1 MDTEDPPA
9 RKPGDPADAG
19 LPAEGARP
27 AGDARSSGEAAEPV
41 IRPGRSLRWSW
52 VWLVPLLAL
61 AVGLSL
67 LASAWVRNGPVITI
81 SFLSAAGVEAGQTKL
96 RYRDVVVGDVS
107 DVRVAGDRQHVLV
120 DVQLRREGSE
130 YITQK
135 DSKFWIVRPQV
146 SLAGVSGLDTLLSGV
161 YIDVDA
167 PITRPKGDQVR
178 TFEGLSNPPEVL
190 SGQVGTR
197 FVLQADSLGSLR
209 VGSRIH
215 YRRIEVGR
223 VVSYDMAPDGRSV
236 NLHVF
241 VEAPYDRYVT
251 PDTRFWNDSGVDL
264 SVSTDGVQ
272 MRTSGLSAILN
283 GGIAFAQADESSS
296 FDGVVDSAPAAAGST
311 YRLFGTRD
319 EALADPDGDP
329 VPIELRFDQ
338 SVRGL
343 RVGADVDFRGMS
355 IGKVVDID
363 LEFDRERRRFYSRV
377 RAQLYPM
384 RFSDAYRQ
392 LNDASGGLQGEALL
406 IPLIERGLRA
416 QLRTA
421 SLLTG
426 QQYVALDF
434 FPGEAHAAP
443 EIPGDLSSHKGF
455 LVPTVRGD
463 FDRLQG
469 QLGNIVAKLDK
480 VPIEDIGRD
489 LRGSLEALNRLLRR
503 LDTQVAPQATRAL
516 SSASASLDRVGA
528 VLAPDAPLLGGLRD
542 TLGELDRAARALRL
556 LSETLQAR
564 PDALIRGRAPDEL
577 H

>member
-1 MDTEDPPA
+1 MDTEDTPTQTP
-9 RKPGDPADAG
+9 RDAAG
-19 LPAEGARP
+19 AERPAERVVA
-27 AGDARSSGEAAEPV
+27 PV
-41 IRPGRSLRWSW
+41 IRPGRSLHWSW

-67 LASAWVRNGPVITI
+67 LASVWVRNGPVITI
-81 SFLSAAGVEAGQTKL
+81 NYLSAAGVEVGQTKL
-96 RYRDVVVGDVS
+96 RYRDVVVGEVS
-107 DVRVAGDRQHVLV
+107 DVRVAGDRQHVQV

-161 YIDVDA
+161 YLSVDA
-167 PITRPKGDQVR
+167 PTVQPKGSPVYE
-178 TFEGLSNPPEVL
+178 FEGLGNPPEVL

-197 FVLQADSLGSLR
+197 FVLHSDSLGSLR

-223 VVSYDMAPDGRSV
+223 VVSYEMAPGGRSV

-241 VEAPYDRYVT
+241 IEAPYDRYVT
-251 PDTRFWNDSGVDL
+251 PDTRFWNDSGVDM
-264 SVSTDGVQ
+264 SVSPDGVQ
-272 MRTSGLSAILN
+272 VRTSGLSAILD
-283 GGIAFAQADESSS
+283 GGIAFAQADESTAYE
-296 FDGVVDSAPAAAGST
+296 GTVDSAPAAAGSA
-311 YRLFGTRD
+311 YRLFDTRD
-319 EALADPDGDP
+319 DALADPDGDP

-338 SVRGL
+338 SIRGL
-343 RVGADVDFRGMS
+343 SLGAGVDFRGIS
-355 IGKVVDID
+355 IGKVIDID
-363 LEFDRERRRFYSRV
+363 LAFDSERKRFYSRV

-384 RFSDAYRQ
+384 RFNKAYLELMQ
-392 LNDASGGLQGEALL
+392 SAGGLGGEALL
-406 IPLIERGLRA
+406 KPLIERGLRA

-434 FPGEAHAAP
+434 FAGEAHKP
-443 EIPGDLSSHKGF
+443 PVIPGGSDRHEGY
-455 LVPTVRGD
+455 LVPTVQGD

-469 QLGNIVAKLDK
+469 QIGNIVTKLDK
-480 VPIEDIGRD
+480 LPIETIGRD
-489 LRGSLEALNRLLRR
+489 LGDSLSSLNRLLRR
-503 LDTQVAPQATRAL
+503 LDSQVAPQASRAL
-516 SSASASLDRVGA
+516 SSATTSLDRIGE

-542 TLGELDRAARALRL
+542 TLSELDRAARALRL
-556 LSETLQAR
+556 LADTLQAR
-564 PDALIRGRAPDEL
+564 PDALIRGRAPDAL

>member
-1 MDTEDPPA
+1 MDTEDQPTQ
-9 RKPGDPADAG
+9 KPDDPADAS
-19 LPAEGARP
+19 RP
-27 AGDARSSGEAAEPV
+27 AADVQAPV

-52 VWLVPLLAL
+52 VWLVPLLAV

-67 LASAWVRNGPVITI
+67 LASVWVRNGPVITI
-81 SFLSAAGVEAGQTKL
+81 SFLSAAGIETGQTKL

-120 DVQLRREGSE
+120 DVQLRRQGSE

-161 YIDVDA
+161 YINVDA
-167 PITRPKGDQVR
+167 PTTRSKGATVR
-178 TFEGLSNPPEVL
+178 DFKGLVNPPEVL

-197 FVLQADSLGSLR
+197 FVLHADSLGSLR

-223 VVSYDMAPDGRSV
+223 VVSYDMAPDGRSIK
-236 NLHVF
+236 LHIF

-251 PDTRFWNDSGVDL
+251 PDTRFWNDSGVDM
-264 SVSTDGVQ
+264 SVSPDGVQ
-272 MRTSGLSAILN
+272 IRTSGLSAILN

-296 FDGVVDSAPAAAGST
+296 YDGVVDNAPAAAGSV

-319 EALADPDGDP
+319 AALADPDGDP

-355 IGKVVDID
+355 IGKVIDID
-363 LEFDRERRRFYSRV
+363 LEFDRARRRFYSRV

-384 RFSDAYRQ
+384 RFSEAYRD
-392 LNDASGGLQGEALL
+392 LADASDGRLGEALL
-406 IPLIERGLRA
+406 RPLIERGLRA

-434 FPGEAHAAP
+434 FPGQAHAAP
-443 EIPGDLSSHKGF
+443 DIPGDSSNPKGF
-455 LVPTVRGD
+455 LVPTVQGD

-469 QLGNIVAKLDK
+469 QIGNIVTKLDK
-480 VPIEDIGRD
+480 VPIEAIGRD
-489 LRGSLEALNRLLRR
+489 LRGTLESLNRLLRR

-516 SSASASLDRVGA
+516 TSASASLDRIGE

-556 LSETLQAR
+556 LSDTLQAR
-564 PDALIRGRAPDEL
+564 PDTLIRGRAPDAL
-577 H
+577 R

>member
-1 MDTEDPPA
+1 M
-9 RKPGDPADAG
+9 
-19 LPAEGARP
+19 
-27 AGDARSSGEAAEPV
+27 
-41 IRPGRSLRWSW
+41 
-52 VWLVPLLAL
+52 
-61 AVGLSL
+61 
-67 LASAWVRNGPVITI
+67 
-81 SFLSAAGVEAGQTKL
+81 
-96 RYRDVVVGDVS
+96 VVVGEVS

-120 DVQLRREGSE
+120 DVQLRRQGSE

-167 PITRPKGDQVR
+167 PTTRPKGEAVR
-178 TFEGLSNPPEVL
+178 NFVGLVNPPEVL

-197 FVLQADSLGSLR
+197 FVLHADSLGSLR

-236 NLHVF
+236 NLHIF

-251 PDTRFWNDSGVDL
+251 PDTRFWNDSGVDM

-272 MRTSGLSAILN
+272 IRTSGLSAILN
-283 GGIAFAQADESSS
+283 GGIAFAQADEASSY
-296 FDGVVDSAPAAAGST
+296 DGIVDNAPAADGSV
-311 YRLFGTRD
+311 YRLFSTRD
-319 EALADPDGDP
+319 AALADPDGDP

-363 LEFDRERRRFYSRV
+363 LEFDRARRRFYSRV

-384 RFSDAYRQ
+384 RFSEAYRD
-392 LNDASGGLQGEALL
+392 LADASSGRLGEALL
-406 IPLIERGLRA
+406 QPLIERGLRA

-434 FPGEAHAAP
+434 FPDQAHVAP
-443 EIPGDLSSHKGF
+443 DIPGDSSNPKGF
-455 LVPTVRGD
+455 LVPTVQGD

-469 QLGNIVAKLDK
+469 QIGNIVTKLDK
-480 VPIEDIGRD
+480 VPIEAIGRD
-489 LRGSLEALNRLLRR
+489 LRGTLESLNRLLRR
-503 LDTQVAPQATRAL
+503 LDTKVAPQATRAL
-516 SSASASLDRVGA
+516 TSASASLDRIGE

-542 TLGELDRAARALRL
+542 TLSELDRAARALRL
-556 LSETLQAR
+556 LSDTLQTR
-564 PDALIRGRAPDEL
+564 PDALIRGRAPDAL
-577 H
+577 R

>member
-1 MDTEDPPA
+1 MNTEDPPTH
-9 RKPGDPADAG
+9 KPSDPADTS
-19 LPAEGARP
+19 RP
-27 AGDARSSGEAAEPV
+27 AGGVEAPV

-67 LASAWVRNGPVITI
+67 LASVWVRNGPVITI
-81 SFLSAAGVEAGQTKL
+81 SFLSAAGVETGQTKL

-167 PITRPKGDQVR
+167 PTTRPKGSPVHDFV
-178 TFEGLSNPPEVL
+178 GLINPPEVL

-197 FVLQADSLGSLR
+197 FVLHADSLGSLR

-223 VVSYDMAPDGRSV
+223 VVSYDMAPDGRSI
-236 NLHVF
+236 NLHIF

-251 PDTRFWNDSGVDL
+251 PDTRFWNDSGVDM
-264 SVSTDGVQ
+264 SVSPDGVQ
-272 MRTSGLSAILN
+272 IRTSGLSAILN

-296 FDGVVDSAPAAAGST
+296 YDGVVDNAPAADGSV

-319 EALADPDGDP
+319 AALADPDGDP

-363 LEFDRERRRFYSRV
+363 LEFDRVRRRFYSRV

-384 RFSDAYRQ
+384 RFSEAYRD
-392 LNDASGGLQGEALL
+392 LADASGGRLGEALL
-406 IPLIERGLRA
+406 RPLIERGLRA

-434 FPGEAHAAP
+434 FPGQARAAP
-443 EIPGDLSSHKGF
+443 DIPGDPSNPKGF
-455 LVPTVRGD
+455 LVPTVQGD

-469 QLGNIVAKLDK
+469 QIGNIITKLDK
-480 VPIEDIGRD
+480 VPIEAIGRD
-489 LRGSLEALNRLLRR
+489 LRGTLESLNRLLRR

-516 SSASASLDRVGA
+516 TSASASLDRIGE

-542 TLGELDRAARALRL
+542 TLSELDRAARALRL
-556 LSETLQAR
+556 LSDTLQAR
-564 PDALIRGRAPDEL
+564 PDALIRGRASDAL
-577 H
+577 R

>member
-9 RKPGDPADAG
+9 RKPDDPVGTEFPADN
-19 LPAEGARP
+19 P
-27 AGDARSSGEAAEPV
+27 AEPV
-41 IRPGRSLRWSW
+41 IRPGRALHWSW

-67 LASAWVRNGPVITI
+67 LASVWVRNGPVITI

-96 RYRDVVVGDVS
+96 RYRDVVVGEVS
-107 DVRVAGDRQHVLV
+107 DVRVAGDRKHVLV

-167 PITRPKGDQVR
+167 PTVRPKGDPVR
-178 TFEGLSNPPEVL
+178 TFEGLRNPPEVL

-197 FVLQADSLGSLR
+197 YVLRADTLGSLR

-223 VVSYDMAPDGRSV
+223 VVSYEMAADGRSV
-236 NLHVF
+236 NLHIF

-264 SVSTDGVQ
+264 TVSTDGVQ

-296 FDGVVDSAPAAAGST
+296 YDGEVDSAPAAAGST
-311 YRLFGTRD
+311 YRLFGSRD
-319 EALADPDGDP
+319 EALSDPDGDP
-329 VPIELRFDQ
+329 VTIELRFDQ

-355 IGKVVDID
+355 IGRVVDID
-363 LEFDRERRRFYSRV
+363 LEFDKARRRFYSRV

-384 RFSDAYRQ
+384 RFSEAYRQ
-392 LNDASGGLQGEALL
+392 LTEASGGLRDEALL
-406 IPLIERGLRA
+406 QPLIERGLRA

-434 FPGEAHAAP
+434 FPGEAHAKP
-443 EIPGDLSSHKGF
+443 EIPGDLSNHRGF

-480 VPIEDIGRD
+480 VPIDEIGRD
-489 LRGSLEALNRLLRR
+489 LHGSLEALNRLLQR
-503 LDTQVAPQATRAL
+503 LDRQVAPQASKAL
-516 SSASASLDRVGA
+516 SSASTSLDRIGA
-528 VLAPDAPLLGGLRD
+528 ALAPDAPLLGGLRD
-542 TLGELDRAARALRL
+542 TLGELDRAVRALRL
-556 LSETLQAR
+556 LSETLQAH
-564 PDALIRGRAPDEL
+564 PDALIRGRAPDKL

>member
-1 MDTEDPPA
+1 MDTEDPPTH
-9 RKPGDPADAG
+9 KPSDPADAS
-19 LPAEGARP
+19 RP
-27 AGDARSSGEAAEPV
+27 AGGAETPV

-67 LASAWVRNGPVITI
+67 LASVWVRNGPVITI
-81 SFLSAAGVEAGQTKL
+81 SFLSAAGVETGQTKL

-167 PITRPKGDQVR
+167 PTTRSKGSPVHDFV
-178 TFEGLSNPPEVL
+178 GLINPPEVL

-197 FVLQADSLGSLR
+197 FVLHADSLGSLR

-223 VVSYDMAPDGRSV
+223 VVSYDMAPDGRSI
-236 NLHVF
+236 NLHIF

-251 PDTRFWNDSGVDL
+251 PDTRFWNDSGVDM
-264 SVSTDGVQ
+264 SVSPDGVQ
-272 MRTSGLSAILN
+272 IRTSGLSAILN

-296 FDGVVDSAPAAAGST
+296 YDGVVDNAPAADGSV

-319 EALADPDGDP
+319 AALADPDGDP

-363 LEFDRERRRFYSRV
+363 LEFDRARRRFYSRV

-384 RFSDAYRQ
+384 RFSEAYRD
-392 LNDASGGLQGEALL
+392 LADASGGRLGEALL
-406 IPLIERGLRA
+406 RPLIERGLRA

-434 FPGEAHAAP
+434 FPGQAHAAP
-443 EIPGDLSSHKGF
+443 DIPGDPSNPKGF
-455 LVPTVRGD
+455 LVPTVQGD

-469 QLGNIVAKLDK
+469 QIGNIITKLDK
-480 VPIEDIGRD
+480 VPIEAIGRD
-489 LRGSLEALNRLLRR
+489 LRGTLESLNRLLRR

-516 SSASASLDRVGA
+516 TSASASLDRIGE

-542 TLGELDRAARALRL
+542 TLSELDRAARALRL
-556 LSETLQAR
+556 LSDTLQAR
-564 PDALIRGRAPDEL
+564 PDALIRGRTPDAL
-577 H
+577 R

>member
-1 MDTEDPPA
+1 MDTEDPPT
-9 RKPGDPADAG
+9 RKPDDPAGA
-19 LPAEGARP
+19 ARP
-27 AGDARSSGEAAEPV
+27 ARDAEAPV

-67 LASAWVRNGPVITI
+67 LASVWVRNGPVITI

-167 PITRPKGDQVR
+167 PTTRPEGDPVR
-178 TFEGLSNPPEVL
+178 DFEGLVNPPEVL

-251 PDTRFWNDSGVDL
+251 PDTRFWNDSGVDV
-264 SVSTDGVQ
+264 SVSPDGVQ
-272 MRTSGLSAILN
+272 VRTSGLSAILD
-283 GGIAFAQADESSS
+283 GGIAFAQADESSAYE
-296 FDGVVDSAPAAAGST
+296 GTVDAAPAAAGSE
-311 YRLFGTRD
+311 YRLFGTRAD
-319 EALADPDGDP
+319 ALADPDGDP

-338 SVRGL
+338 SIRGL
-343 RVGADVDFRGMS
+343 RLGADVDFRGIS
-355 IGKVVDID
+355 IGRVIDID
-363 LEFDRERRRFYSRV
+363 LEFDGERKRFYSRV

-384 RFSDAYRQ
+384 RFNKAYRE
-392 LNDASGGLQGEALL
+392 LMESAGGLEGEALL
-406 IPLIERGLRA
+406 RPLIERGLRA

-434 FPGEAHAAP
+434 FAGEAHKAP
-443 EIPGDLSSHKGF
+443 TILGDPSRATGY
-455 LVPTVRGD
+455 LVPTVQGD

-469 QLGNIVAKLDK
+469 QLGNIVTKLDK
-480 VPIEDIGRD
+480 VPIEAIGRD
-489 LRGSLEALNRLLRR
+489 LGDSLSALNRLLRR
-503 LDTQVAPQATRAL
+503 LDTQVAPQASRAL
-516 SSASASLDRVGA
+516 SSASASLDRIGA

-556 LSETLQAR
+556 LSDTLQAR
-564 PDALIRGRAPDEL
+564 PDVLIRGRAPDAL

>member
-1 MDTEDPPA
+1 MSPEDTSSRQAP
-9 RKPGDPADAG
+9 DPAGGAG
-19 LPAEGARP
+19 T
-27 AGDARSSGEAAEPV
+27 PV

-67 LASAWVRNGPVITI
+67 LVSVWVRSGPVITI
-81 SFLSAAGVEAGQTKL
+81 SFSSAAGVEAGQTKL
-96 RYRDVVVGDVS
+96 RYRDVVVGDVL
-107 DVRVAGDRQHVLV
+107 DVRVAEDRRHVLV

-130 YITQK
+130 YITQEN
-135 DSKFWIVRPQV
+135 SKFWIVSPQV
-146 SLAGVSGLDTLLSGV
+146 SVAGISGLDTLLSGV
-161 YIDVDA
+161 YLTVDA
-167 PITRPKGDQVR
+167 PTAPPEGDPVRVFKGLD
-178 TFEGLSNPPEVL
+178 NPPEIL

-197 FVLQADSLGSLR
+197 FELQADSLGSLR

-236 NLHVF
+236 LLHIF
-241 VEAPYDRYVT
+241 VESPYDRYVT
-251 PDTRFWNDSGVDL
+251 PDTRFWSDSGVDV
-264 SVSTDGVQ
+264 SVSPDGLQV
-272 MRTSGLSAILN
+272 RTSGLAAILN
-283 GGIAFAQADESSS
+283 GGIAFAQADESTSY
-296 FDGVVDSAPAAAGST
+296 DGVADRTPAAAGSL
-311 YRLFGTRD
+311 YRLFDTRD
-319 EALADPDGDP
+319 AALADPDGDP

-384 RFSDAYRQ
+384 RFNEAYRQ
-392 LNDASGGLQGEALL
+392 LASASGGALGEALL
-406 IPLIERGLRA
+406 QPLIQRGLRA

-434 FPGEAHAAP
+434 FPREAGKKL
-443 EIPGDLSSHKGF
+443 EIPGDLSSHAGF
-455 LVPTVRGD
+455 LVPTVQGD

-469 QLGNIVAKLDK
+469 QIGSIVTKLDK
-480 VPIEDIGRD
+480 VPIEAIGRD
-489 LRGSLEALNRLLRR
+489 LGGSLEALNRLLRR
-503 LDTQVAPQATRAL
+503 LDSQVAPQATRAL
-516 SSASASLDRVGA
+516 SSVSESLDRIST
-528 VLAPDAPLLGGLRD
+528 VLAPDSPLLDGVRE
-542 TLGELDRAARALRL
+542 TLSELDRAARALRL
-556 LSETLQAR
+556 LSDTLQVR

>member
-1 MDTEDPPA
+1 MDTEDPSPQAPQDPVGAA
-9 RKPGDPADAG
+9 RV
-19 LPAEGARP
+19 
-27 AGDARSSGEAAEPV
+27 AGDSRPSGGAAAPV

-52 VWLVPLLAL
+52 VWLVPLLAV

-67 LASAWVRNGPVITI
+67 LASVWVRNGPVITI
-81 SFLSAAGVEAGQTKL
+81 SFLSAAGVEAGQTRL

-167 PITRPKGDQVR
+167 PTTRPKGDPVR
-178 TFEGLSNPPEVL
+178 EFEGLVNPPEVL

-197 FVLQADSLGSLR
+197 FVLRADSLGSLR

-251 PDTRFWNDSGVDL
+251 PDTRFWNDSGVDM
-264 SVSTDGVQ
+264 SVSPDGVQ
-272 MRTSGLSAILN
+272 VRTSGLSAILD
-283 GGIAFAQADESSS
+283 GGIAFAQADESSAYE
-296 FDGVVDSAPAAAGST
+296 GTVDAAPVAAGSE
-311 YRLFGTRD
+311 YRLFGTHAD
-319 EALADPDGDP
+319 ALADPDGDP

-338 SVRGL
+338 SIRGL
-343 RVGADVDFRGMS
+343 RLGADVDFRGIS
-355 IGKVVDID
+355 IGRVIDID
-363 LEFDRERRRFYSRV
+363 LEFDGERKRFYSRV

-384 RFSDAYRQ
+384 RFNKAYRE
-392 LNDASGGLQGEALL
+392 LMESAGGLEGEALL
-406 IPLIERGLRA
+406 RPLIERGLRA

-434 FPGEAHAAP
+434 FADEAHKAP
-443 EIPGDLSSHKGF
+443 TILGDPSRATGY

-469 QLGNIVAKLDK
+469 QIGNIVTKLDK
-480 VPIEDIGRD
+480 VPIEAIGRD
-489 LRGSLEALNRLLRR
+489 LRDGLSALNRLLRR
-503 LDTQVAPQATRAL
+503 LDTQVAPQASRAL
-516 SSASASLDRVGA
+516 NSASTSLDRIGE

-556 LSETLQAR
+556 LSDTLQAR

-577 H
+577 R

>member
-1 MDTEDPPA
+1 MDTEDPPP
-9 RKPGDPADAG
+9 RPEHDPAG
-19 LPAEGARP
+19 AEGAYP
-27 AGDARSSGEAAEPV
+27 AGATRPSGDAAAPV

-67 LASAWVRNGPVITI
+67 LASVWVRNGPVITI

-96 RYRDVVVGDVS
+96 RYRDVVVGEVS
-107 DVRVAGDRQHVLV
+107 DVRVAEDRQHVLV

-167 PITRPKGDQVR
+167 PVARSEDGSVR
-178 TFEGLSNPPEVL
+178 EFEGLANPPEVL

-197 FVLQADSLGSLR
+197 YVLRADSLGSLR

-236 NLHVF
+236 GLHVF

-264 SVSTDGVQ
+264 TVSTDGVQ
-272 MRTSGLSAILN
+272 MRTSGLAAILD

-296 FDGVVDSAPAAAGST
+296 YDGPADSTPAAAGT
-311 YRLFGTRD
+311 EYRLFGSRD
-319 EALADPDGDP
+319 QALADPDGDP
-329 VPIELRFDQ
+329 VSVELRFDQ

-343 RVGADVDFRGMS
+343 RVGADIDFRGMS

-363 LEFDRERRRFYSRV
+363 LEFDRARRRFFSRV
-377 RAQLYPM
+377 RGLLYPV
-384 RFSDAYRQ
+384 RFGSAYRQ
-392 LNDASGGLQGEALL
+392 LHNGVAGGLQGEALL
-406 IPLIERGLRA
+406 EPLIERGLRA

-434 FPGEAHAAP
+434 FPGEAHAEP
-443 EIPGDLSSHKGF
+443 KIPGDLSSRSGF
-455 LVPTVRGD
+455 LVPTVQGD

-469 QLGNIVAKLDK
+469 QLGNIVTKLDK
-480 VPIEDIGRD
+480 VPIDAIGRD
-489 LRGSLEALNRLLRR
+489 LSASLEALNRLLRR

-516 SSASASLDRVGA
+516 NSASNSLDRIGA

-542 TLGELDRAARALRL
+542 TLSELDRAARALRL
-556 LSETLQAR
+556 LSDALQAR

-577 H
+577 R

>member
-1 MDTEDPPA
+1 MSPEDTPSLQPHDSAGAA
-9 RKPGDPADAG
+9 R
-19 LPAEGARP
+19 LAEA
-27 AGDARSSGEAAEPV
+27 PV

-67 LASAWVRNGPVITI
+67 LASVWVRSGPVITI
-81 SFLSAAGVEAGQTKL
+81 SFVSAAGIEAGQTKL

-135 DSKFWIVRPQV
+135 DSKFWIVSPQV
-146 SLAGVSGLDTLLSGV
+146 SLAGISGLGTLLSGV
-161 YIDVDA
+161 YLNVDA
-167 PITRPKGDQVR
+167 PTTQPEDAPVR
-178 TFEGLSNPPEVL
+178 VFEGLGNPPEVL

-197 FVLQADSLGSLR
+197 FVLQAESLGSLR

-236 NLHVF
+236 LLHVF
-241 VEAPYDRYVT
+241 VESPYDRYVT

-264 SVSTDGVQ
+264 SVSPDGLQV
-272 MRTSGLSAILN
+272 RTSGLSAILN
-283 GGIAFAQADESSS
+283 GGIAFAQADESSAY
-296 FDGVVDSAPAAAGST
+296 DGVADRAPAAAGT
-311 YRLFGTRD
+311 LYPLFGTRD
-319 EALADPDGDP
+319 AALAESDGDP

-343 RVGADVDFRGMS
+343 RVGADIDFRGML
-355 IGKVVDID
+355 IGKVIDID
-363 LEFDRERRRFYSRV
+363 LEFDDERRRFYSRV

-384 RFSDAYRQ
+384 RFSNAYRQ
-392 LNDASGGLQGEALL
+392 LTSASGGMLGEALL
-406 IPLIERGLRA
+406 KPLIERGLRA

-434 FPGEAHAAP
+434 FRGETQKEAM
-443 EIPGDLSSHKGF
+443 IPGDLSNHKGF
-455 LVPTVRGD
+455 LVPTVQGD

-469 QLGNIVAKLDK
+469 QIGSIVTKLDK
-480 VPIEDIGRD
+480 VPIEAIGRD
-489 LRGSLEALNRLLRR
+489 LGNSLETLNRLLRR

-516 SSASASLDRVGA
+516 SSVSASLDRVGA

-556 LSETLQAR
+556 LSDTLQAR

>member
-1 MDTEDPPA
+1 MDTEDPPT
-9 RKPGDPADAG
+9 RTPDDPAGA
-19 LPAEGARP
+19 ARP
-27 AGDARSSGEAAEPV
+27 ARDAEAPV

-67 LASAWVRNGPVITI
+67 LASVWVRNGPVITI

-167 PITRPKGDQVR
+167 PTTRPKGDPVR
-178 TFEGLSNPPEVL
+178 DFEGLVNPPEVL

-251 PDTRFWNDSGVDL
+251 PDTRFWNDSGVDV
-264 SVSTDGVQ
+264 SVSPDGVQ
-272 MRTSGLSAILN
+272 VRTSGLSAILD
-283 GGIAFAQADESSS
+283 GGIAFAQADESSAYE
-296 FDGVVDSAPAAAGST
+296 GTVDAAPAAAGSE
-311 YRLFGTRD
+311 YRLFGTRAD
-319 EALADPDGDP
+319 ALADPDGDP

-338 SVRGL
+338 SIRGL
-343 RVGADVDFRGMS
+343 RLGADVDFRGIS
-355 IGKVVDID
+355 IGRVIDID
-363 LEFDRERRRFYSRV
+363 LEFDGERKRFYSRV

-384 RFSDAYRQ
+384 RFNKAYRE
-392 LNDASGGLQGEALL
+392 LMESAGGLEGEALL
-406 IPLIERGLRA
+406 RPLIERGLRA

-434 FPGEAHAAP
+434 FTSEAHKAP
-443 EIPGDLSSHKGF
+443 TILGDPSRATGY
-455 LVPTVRGD
+455 LVPTVQGD

-469 QLGNIVAKLDK
+469 QIGNIVTKLDK
-480 VPIEDIGRD
+480 VPIEAIGRD
-489 LRGSLEALNRLLRR
+489 LGDSLSALNRLLRR
-503 LDTQVAPQATRAL
+503 LDTQVAPQASRAL
-516 SSASASLDRVGA
+516 SSASASLDRIGA

-556 LSETLQAR
+556 LSDTLQAR
-564 PDALIRGRAPDEL
+564 PDVLIRGRAPDAL

>member
-1 MDTEDPPA
+1 MSPEDTSSRQAPVPT
-9 RKPGDPADAG
+9 GG
-19 LPAEGARP
+19 AET
-27 AGDARSSGEAAEPV
+27 PV

-67 LASAWVRNGPVITI
+67 LVSVWVRSGPVITI
-81 SFLSAAGVEAGQTKL
+81 SFSSAAGVEAGQTKL
-96 RYRDVVVGDVS
+96 RYRDVVVGDVL
-107 DVRVAGDRQHVLV
+107 DVRVAEDRRHVLV

-130 YITQK
+130 YITQEN
-135 DSKFWIVRPQV
+135 SKFWIVSPQV
-146 SLAGVSGLDTLLSGV
+146 SVAGISGLDTLLSGV
-161 YIDVDA
+161 YLTVDA
-167 PITRPKGDQVR
+167 PTTPPEGGPVRVFKGLD
-178 TFEGLSNPPEVL
+178 NPPEIL
-190 SGQVGTR
+190 SGQMGTR
-197 FVLQADSLGSLR
+197 FELQADSLGSLR

-236 NLHVF
+236 LLHIF
-241 VEAPYDRYVT
+241 VESPYDRYVT
-251 PDTRFWNDSGVDL
+251 PDTRFWSDSGVDV
-264 SVSTDGVQ
+264 SVSPDGLQV
-272 MRTSGLSAILN
+272 RTSGLAAILN
-283 GGIAFAQADESSS
+283 GGIAFAQADESTSY
-296 FDGVVDSAPAAAGST
+296 DGVADRTPAAAGSL
-311 YRLFGTRD
+311 YRLFDTRD
-319 EALADPDGDP
+319 AALADPDGDP

-384 RFSDAYRQ
+384 RFNEAYRQ
-392 LNDASGGLQGEALL
+392 LASASGGVLGEALL
-406 IPLIERGLRA
+406 QPLIQRGLRA

-434 FPGEAHAAP
+434 FPGEAGKKL
-443 EIPGDLSSHKGF
+443 EIPGDLSSHAGF
-455 LVPTVRGD
+455 LVPTVQGD

-469 QLGNIVAKLDK
+469 QIGSIVTKLDK
-480 VPIEDIGRD
+480 VPIEAIGRD
-489 LRGSLEALNRLLRR
+489 LGGSLEALNRLLRR
-503 LDTQVAPQATRAL
+503 LDSQVAPQATRAL
-516 SSASASLDRVGA
+516 SSVSESLDRIST
-528 VLAPDAPLLGGLRD
+528 VLAPDSPLLDGVRE
-542 TLGELDRAARALRL
+542 TLSELDRAARALRL
-556 LSETLQAR
+556 LSDTLQVR